1 MSQVRKASR
10 AKPCFETPECRS
22 LSSLIVG
29 AVLVAYSLWPQSALS
44 GDQITMVLATTNSSN
59 ERVRIAEGKLVAGKP
74 GWFVELSRRAARDC
88 GAKLDFVFMP
98 WPRALQMVERGEV
111 QAAFNSS
118 YKAERAKYGV
128 YPLKDGKPD
137 EDRAS
142 KKLIYTVYA
151 QRGSKN
157 ETLAEGDKLNGLTL
171 AAERQASIIP
181 ELKRRGASVYEVAND
196 MTMLRMVANGRVD
209 AAVGIEDN
217 VQPFLDQYPDLAQLI
232 VKLQPPIQKRVGYV
246 MFSKIFY
253 KDHSELVEC
262 FWSTSAQL
270 RRTEWFKSMRAT
282 YE

>member
-1 MSQVRKASR
+1 MFQDRKAWRVKS
-10 AKPCFETPECRS
+10 CFEHPDRWRV
-22 LSSLIVG
+22 LSLILG
-29 AVLVAYSLWPQSALS
+29 GVLAAYSVWPQIALS
-44 GDQITMVLATTNSSN
+44 GDKTTMVLATTNSPN
-59 ERVRIAEGKLVAGKP
+59 ERVRVSGGKLPIEKP
-74 GWFVELSRRAARDC
+74 GWFVELSRRAAREC

-98 WPRALQMVERGEV
+98 WPRALQMVERGKV
-111 QAAFNSS
+111 QAAFSSS
-118 YKAERAKYGV
+118 YKADRAEYGV

-142 KKLIYTVYA
+142 KKLIYVAYA
-151 QRGSKN
+151 KSGSN
-157 ETLAEGDKLNGLTL
+157 NGTLAEEDKLQGRTL

-181 ELKRRGASVYEVAND
+181 ELKKRGASVYEVASD
-196 MTMLRMVANGRVD
+196 LTMLRMVANGRVD

-217 VQPFLDQYPDLAQLI
+217 VQPILDQYPDLAQLI

-253 KDHSELVEC
+253 KDHRELVEC

-270 RRTEWFKSMRAT
+270 RHTEWFKSMRDT